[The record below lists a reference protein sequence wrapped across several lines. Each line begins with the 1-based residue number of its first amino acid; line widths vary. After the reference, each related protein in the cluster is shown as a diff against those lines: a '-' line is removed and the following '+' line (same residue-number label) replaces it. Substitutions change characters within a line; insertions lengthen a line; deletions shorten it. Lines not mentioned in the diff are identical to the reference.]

1 MERVSISHKGCL
13 LDGRLVYPELAAPFG
28 RVVLAGPHPEL
39 GGHIGNNVVRGLS
52 EGLAARGLIVLA
64 FDYSPNGTGAEHA
77 SEFRAAVEEM
87 DEMTGSDQPLAH
99 VGYSYGCSVLQAALT
114 ISNIPLVL
122 VAPTI
127 GIHDFTPLH
136 DCKNHLLVVAP
147 ERDFALDEIEFS
159 KWFVRLPGAKHL
171 IRGEWDGHFFRGHED
186 RLADSVFAF
195 LRERWEGATCP

>member
-1 MERVSISHKGCL
+1 MERVSIPYKDRL
-13 LDGRLVYPELAAPFG
+13 LDGRLVYPESAAPIG

-39 GGHIGNNVVRGLS
+39 GGHVGNNVVRGLS
-52 EGLAARGLIVLA
+52 EGLADRGLIVLA
-64 FDYSPNGTGAEHA
+64 FDYSSNGTGADHA
-77 SEFRAAVEEM
+77 GEFRAAVEEM
-87 DEMTGSDQPLAH
+87 EELTGSDQPLAL

-127 GIHDFTPLH
+127 GIHDYSPLH
-136 DCKNHLLVVAP
+136 DCKSYMLVVAP
-147 ERDFALDEIEFS
+147 DRDFALDEREFS
-159 KWFVRLPGAKHL
+159 EWFVRLPGAKRL

-195 LRERWEGATCP
+195 LCERWEGNTCP